1 MIRTGP
7 SQPGFTLIELLVV
20 ITVTAT
26 MLSLAIPS
34 FRNFIG
40 SQRVKAVSYDLTTSL
55 VLARSEAV
63 KRNADVTVAPA
74 AASDWTQGWSVTV
87 GGATTL
93 QQQQALT
100 GVTITKAGATIPA
113 NDFYFLAAQTTR
125 QTIAP
130 AATATGMNGTVLVT
144 SASVADGVVYSAA
157 ATGLP
162 AQCRWDSHPA
172 ATIPGIVF
180 IQLFLPGNAVG
191 QTCPL

>member
-26 MLSLAIPS
+26 MLGLAIPS

-74 AASDWTQGWSVTV
+74 AASDWTQGWSVTF
-87 GGATTL
+87 GGTTTL

-100 GVTITKAGATIPA
+100 GVTITKAASASAIPA
-113 NDFYFLAAQTTR
+113 SFIYGASGRMTSGA
-125 QTIAP
+125 
-130 AATATGMNGTVLVT
+130 GTQYLQVSGPSFIKCVKID
-144 SASVADGVVYSAA
+144 VAG
-157 ATGLP
+157 
-162 AQCRWDSHPA
+162 
-172 ATIPGIVF
+172 IPSTQPV
-180 IQLFLPGNAVG
+180 A
-191 QTCPL
+191 CP